1 MPHKLQQPDIRV
13 QWVLTPHTCAG
24 MPAIVLTLGGIFLPD
39 TPNSLIQR
47 GRDAEGR
54 AVLVR
59 IRGTTDVD
67 EEFNDIKDAVKQSES
82 VRAPPCMMTAC
93 SNNPCLQLCSLVLGE
108 TAELQAGASMD
119 ACSGLAMT
127 LALQQQAQRTA
138 CSP

>member
-1 MPHKLQQPDIRV
+1 ML
-13 QWVLTPHTCAG
+13 AG

-47 GRDAEGR
+47 GMDAQGR

-82 VRAPPCMMTAC
+82 VSPAA
-93 SNNPCLQLCSLVLGE
+93 NP
-108 TAELQAGASMD
+108 
-119 ACSGLAMT
+119 
-127 LALQQQAQRTA
+127 
-138 CSP
+138 

>member
-1 MPHKLQQPDIRV
+1 ML
-13 QWVLTPHTCAG
+13 AG

-47 GRDAEGR
+47 GMDAQGR

-82 VRAPPCMMTAC
+82 VSPGTARVLKGRATGAAFCPVALKVHLVESRSTGEIRAAPCQQASKRRHRRGVERHQGSSGERAPP
-93 SNNPCLQLCSLVLGE
+93 SQSLNPK
-108 TAELQAGASMD
+108 
-119 ACSGLAMT
+119 
-127 LALQQQAQRTA
+127 
-138 CSP
+138 P

>member
-1 MPHKLQQPDIRV
+1 ML
-13 QWVLTPHTCAG
+13 AG

-47 GRDAEGR
+47 GMDAQGR

-82 VRAPPCMMTAC
+82 VSPRNSPRLEGACDWCSFLPCCTEG
-93 SNNPCLQLCSLVLGE
+93 PLG
-108 TAELQAGASMD
+108 
-119 ACSGLAMT
+119 
-127 LALQQQAQRTA
+127 
-138 CSP
+138 